1 MSKLAKALTAAAGN
15 AGGDNLYV
23 EDVFSTYLYEGDG
36 QSNRDIV
43 NGIDLSNNGGLV
55 WLKTRSTSYN
65 HFLNSPS
72 DITGYAQLPLT
83 AAWTTS
89 SNLVTFNDDGFRI
102 PIAYSGANASN
113 STSSMASWTFRKAEK
128 FFDVVTW
135 TGDGNAATQISHS
148 LNSTPGAII
157 VKKTSATGNWS
168 VYHSYLGTGNYLRL
182 EQYFGDTT
190 DADYFPEV
198 TDSYF
203 RPGSDNH
210 VNESGQ
216 SFVAYLFASDAGGF
230 GDDGDENIIKCGS
243 YTGTGSLVDVNVG
256 FEPQFVIVKSA
267 DFGNSDT
274 DWFIIDTMRGFT
286 FEPNTN
292 YEFKALRANES
303 SAEAAQGRCGL
314 TSTGFVAGPIDATG
328 ASGRN
333 YVYIAIRRPMKT
345 PESGTEVFAV
355 GTNQE
360 VPSAT
365 SGFYSGFPVDMAI
378 KRIITASQSNRVFD
392 RLRGAKALV
401 TSTTAA
407 ETGFGA
413 AEFDHQNG
421 WYYDDDSANTNDYS
435 WMFKRATGFFD
446 VVAYTG
452 DGTASRQITHNLGA
466 APELLIVKGRSTT
479 NNGWQTWHKALPD
492 DGAWASNVFLNSTDS
507 YGGFQRFDGAATQTA
522 AYFTTG
528 NNGEPNTSSQTY
540 IAYLFATLDGVS
552 KVGSYTGTGSNV
564 DVDCGFS
571 AGARFILIKR
581 TDSASQWYL
590 WDSKRG
596 IVAGN
601 DPWIELNNTNAQ
613 NSGQDAIDPL
623 ASGFTVTAA
632 ADVNQPSGTYIFLA
646 IA

>member
-1 MSKLAKALTAAAGN
+1 MSKLTKALTAAAGN
-15 AGGDNLYV
+15 AGESLYV
-23 EDVFSTYLYEGDG
+23 EDVFSTYLYDG
-36 QSNRDIV
+36 TGATQTII
-43 NGIDLSNNGGLV
+43 NGIDLDGKGGLV
-55 WLKTRSTSYN
+55 WTKSRLGGNNYLFDTERGALEGLISNGTNTSATRPNTLTAFTSSGFTLGPDTSYGVN
-65 HFLNSPS
+65 VN
-72 DITGYAQLPLT
+72 
-83 AAWTTS
+83 
-89 SNLVTFNDDGFRI
+89 ND
-102 PIAYSGANASN
+102 
-113 STSSMASWTFRKAEK
+113 SMVSWTFRKAEK
-128 FFDVVTW
+128 FFDIVTY

-148 LNSTPGAII
+148 LNSTPGVII

-168 VYHSYLGTGNYLRL
+168 VYHSYLGTGKYLRL

-190 DADYFPEV
+190 NANYFPEV

-210 VNESGQ
+210 INESGQ

-230 GDDGDENIIKCGS
+230 GDDGSENIIKCGS
-243 YTGTGSLVDVNVG
+243 YTGTGGFLDVNVG

-286 FEPNTN
+286 FNPNTN
-292 YEFKALRANES
+292 YEFQALRANETT
-303 SAEAAQGRCGL
+303 AEATQGRCGL
-314 TSTGFVAGPIDATG
+314 TSTGFLVGGIDATG

-333 YVYIAIRRPMKT
+333 YIYIAIRRPMKT

-378 KRIITASQSNRVFD
+378 KRIITASQSNRLFD
-392 RLRGAKALV
+392 RLRGGQSLI

-413 AEFDHQNG
+413 AQFDHQQG
-421 WYYDDDSANTNDYS
+421 WYYDSDAANTNDYS

-446 VVAYTG
+446 VVAYKG
-452 DGTASRQITHNLGA
+452 SSSVYLKDHNLGVV
-466 APELLIVKGRSTT
+466 PEMMIVKNRNAAET
-479 NNGWQTWHKALPD
+479 GWSVYHSAL
-492 DGAWASNVFLNSTDS
+492 GADYRVQLNSTSASSATSDWDNAS
-507 YGGFQRFDGAATQTA
+507 DVGTAPTATQFNVKTA
-522 AYFTTG
+522 SVIV
-528 NNGEPNTSSQTY
+528 NNASYNY
-540 IAYLFATLDGVS
+540 IAYLFATLAGVS

-601 DPWIELNNTNAQ
+601 DPWIELNTTNAQ

-632 ADVNQPSGTYIFLA
+632 ADVNQSGGNYIFLA